1 MLEPKIGR
9 VAAAALCVVALVAG
23 CDSSEDAPPDGG
35 NVTVTTMRGALLQA
49 SDLGGSWAAPQAS
62 TDAQRLV
69 PLCAGPAEAPPVP
82 PGAEVVAAPLADEG
96 VQGAQTLNQTALVY
110 PDVTAAQAALAALRA
125 VADKCPGS
133 VNQAQQTTAE
143 RNEPAYTET
152 AKTQEI
158 SEGGWTGF
166 VITRHKQYEPKH
178 PGTADVA
185 VAVVSRANVVVV
197 DGYAVF
203 RLGNASGSS
212 PSPSGSAQFDA
223 DWKKLLGTVLKRV
236 G

>member
-9 VAAAALCVVALVAG
+9 VAAVALCVVVLAAG
-23 CDSSEDAPPDGG
+23 CDSSDDAPPDGG

-49 SDLGGSWAAPQAS
+49 SDLGGSWAAPEAS
-62 TDAQRLV
+62 TDPQRLV
-69 PLCAGPAEAPPVP
+69 PLCAGVATAPPVP

-96 VQGAQTLNQTALVY
+96 QQGAQTLNQTALVY

-125 VADKCPGS
+125 VADKCPAS
-133 VNQAQQTTAE
+133 VSQAQQTTAE

-152 AKTQEI
+152 AKTLEMN
-158 SEGGWTGF
+158 EGGWTGF
-166 VITRHKQYEPKH
+166 IITRHKQYEPKH
-178 PGTADVA
+178 PGTADSA
-185 VAVVSRANVVVV
+185 VAVVSKANVLVV
-197 DGYAVF
+197 DAYAVY
-203 RLGNASGSS
+203 RLGNASGS
-212 PSPSGSAQFDA
+212 PQFDN